1 LVNRIRSG
9 AGRSRQQPRIGAPD
23 RSLTPNAGLAVI
35 TELCGRLG
43 VISALDTAVGPIK
56 QRERGF
62 GAGELLTGIAAAQ
75 LAGED
80 FLTGLDRQ
88 RADAAGQQIMP
99 VPGLAST
106 TAAGLARRVTPAQWQ
121 AVETGLAAVT
131 GRMLEMLP
139 APRAAA
145 LTDAPV
151 TIDLDTTDVEVYGR
165 KKRGVAY
172 NHQGQ
177 RVGRPHVATWAE
189 AEIVLAADLGDGTD
203 DPRATAPDLLRRA
216 LASLPERA
224 RASGRVAVR
233 ADAGYFAGALAR
245 VAHEAHI
252 GFAIGAKRIA
262 PLWRLLAGIA
272 EDDWHDAIDMDG
284 AQVAVAE
291 YCPDWW
297 PANTALLVRRVL
309 LDPAQ
314 VSADPRSRRRR
325 TLHPDQ
331 RALPFPELASAGAIY
346 AYSFILTNLDVSSPD
361 KAIAVEHWYRH
372 RTTVEN
378 IFRDSKLGAA
388 LRHLPSGYPQVNL
401 AWMWGALLA
410 ASMAAWLHQ
419 LTARTVGEDIM
430 HGHGVRGGKAM
441 IATLR
446 WRLIAVPGR
455 LIRHARHLILR
466 LPPGHGLLP
475 EVLARLRDLP
485 APT

>member
-1 LVNRIRSG
+1 MNRIRSR
-9 AGRSRQQPRIGAPD
+9 AGNRQQPRIGAPD
-23 RSLTPNAGLAVI
+23 PALTPNAGLAAI
-35 TELCGRLG
+35 SELCGRLG
-43 VISALDTAVGPIK
+43 VIEALDAAVGPIK
-56 QRERGF
+56 QRDRGF
-62 GAGELLTGIAAAQ
+62 GAGELLAGLASAQ

-88 RADAAGQQIMP
+88 RADAAGQQLAP
-99 VPGLAST
+99 VPGLSST
-106 TAAGLARRVTPAQWQ
+106 TAAGLARRITPGQWQ

-131 GRMLEMLP
+131 GRMLALLP

-145 LTDAPV
+145 LTEGPV

-177 RVGRPHVATWAE
+177 RVGRPHVASWAE
-189 AEIVLAADLGDGTD
+189 TEITLAADLGDGTD

-216 LASLPERA
+216 LAALPERA
-224 RASGRVAVR
+224 RAGRVALR
-233 ADAGYFAGALAR
+233 ADAGYFAGQLAR
-245 VAHEAHI
+245 AAHDEKIA
-252 GFAIGAKRIA
+252 FAIGAKRIA

-272 EDDWHDAIDMDG
+272 GDDWHDATEMDS

-297 PANTALLVRRVL
+297 PANTRLLIRRVL

-314 VSADPRSRRRR
+314 VSPDPRSRRRR

-331 RALPFPELASAGAIY
+331 RALPFPELAGAGPIY
-346 AYSFILTNLDVSSPD
+346 AYSFILTNLDVSTPD
-361 KAIAVEHWYRH
+361 KAVAAEHWYRH

-378 IFRDSKLGAA
+378 LFRDSKHGAA
-388 LRHLPSGYPQVNL
+388 LRHLPSGYPQVNT

-419 LTARTVGEDIM
+419 LTAITAGQDILA
-430 HGHGVRGGKAM
+430 GHGVRGGKAM

-455 LIRHARHLILR
+455 LVRHARHLILR
-466 LPPGHGLLP
+466 LPPGHSLLP
-475 EVLARLRDLP
+475 EVLARLRELP
-485 APT
+485 TPA

>member
-1 LVNRIRSG
+1 MVRIR
-9 AGRSRQQPRIGAPD
+9 AGGMRRQQVRAGAPD
-23 RSLTPNAGLAVI
+23 RSLTANAGLAAV

-43 VISALDTAVGPIK
+43 VIEALDAAVGPVK
-56 QRERGF
+56 QRDRGF

-88 RADAAGQQIMP
+88 RADMAGQLITP

-106 TAAGLARRVTPAQWQ
+106 TAAGLARRIGPGQWQ
-121 AVETGLAAVT
+121 AVESGLAVVT
-131 GRMLEMLP
+131 SRMLSLLP
-139 APRAAA
+139 AERAAA
-145 LTDAPV
+145 LAAGPV

-177 RVGRPHVATWAE
+177 RVGRPHVAAWAE
-189 AEIVLAADLGDGTD
+189 TEIVLAADLGDGTD

-216 LASLPERA
+216 LAALPAAA
-224 RASGRVAVR
+224 RASGRVATR
-233 ADAGYFAGALAR
+233 ADAGYFAGQLAR
-245 VAHEAHI
+245 AAHDAHI
-252 GFAIGAKRIA
+252 AFAIGAKRIA

-272 EDDWHDAIDMDG
+272 EQDWHDAIDMDR

-297 PANTALLVRRVL
+297 PADTRLLIRRVL

-331 RALPFPELASAGAIY
+331 RALPIPELAQQPAIY
-346 AYSFILTNLDVSSPD
+346 AYSFIMTNLDVSSPD
-361 KAIAVEHWYRH
+361 KAAAVEHWYRH

-410 ASMAAWLHQ
+410 ANMAAWLHQ
-419 LTARTVGEDIM
+419 LTAITAGQDILA
-430 HGHGVRGGKAM
+430 GHGVRGGKAM

-455 LIRHARHLILR
+455 LVRHARHLILR
-466 LPPGHGLLP
+466 LPPGHSLLP

-485 APT
+485 APA

>member
-1 LVNRIRSG
+1 LVNRIGGG

-23 RSLTPNAGLAVI
+23 RSLTPNAGLAAI

-43 VISALDTAVGPIK
+43 VIEALDMAVGPVK

-88 RADAAGQQIMP
+88 RADAVGQQITP

-106 TAAGLARRVTPAQWQ
+106 TAAGLARRITAAQWE
-121 AVETGLAAVT
+121 AVERGLAAVT
-131 GRMLEMLP
+131 GRMLSLLP
-139 APRAAA
+139 AARVTA
-145 LTDAPV
+145 LTDGPV

-177 RVGRPHVATWAE
+177 RVGRPHVAAWAE
-189 AEIVLAADLGDGTD
+189 TEIVLAADLGDGTD
-203 DPRATAPDLLRRA
+203 DPRATAPGLLRRA
-216 LASLPERA
+216 LAALPAAA
-224 RASGRVAVR
+224 RAGRVALR

-245 VAHEAHI
+245 AAHDEKIA
-252 GFAIGAKRIA
+252 FAIGAKRIA
-262 PLWRLLAGIA
+262 PLWRLLAGIP
-272 EDDWHDAIDMDG
+272 EDAWHDAIEMEH
-284 AQVAVAE
+284 AQVAVAQ

-297 PANTALLVRRVL
+297 PAGTRLLIRRVA

-325 TLHPDQ
+325 TLHPGQ
-331 RALPFPELASAGAIY
+331 RALPIPELAAQPAIY
-346 AYSFILTNLDVSSPD
+346 AYSFILTSLDVSTPGH
-361 KAIAVEHWYRH
+361 AVAAEHWYRH

-388 LRHLPSGYPQVNL
+388 LRHLPSGYPQVNT

-410 ASMAAWLHQ
+410 ATMAAWLHQ
-419 LTARTVGEDIM
+419 LTATALGEDIV
-430 HGHGVRGGKAM
+430 HGHGARGGKAM

-446 WRLIAVPGR
+446 RRLIAVPGR
-455 LIRHARHLILR
+455 LTRHARHLTLR

-475 EVLARLRDLP
+475 EILARLRDLP
-485 APT
+485 APA

>member
-1 LVNRIRSG
+1 MR
-9 AGRSRQQPRIGAPD
+9 RQQVRAGAPD
-23 RSLTPNAGLAVI
+23 RSLTANAGLAAI

-43 VISALDTAVGPIK
+43 VIEALDAAVGPVK
-56 QRERGF
+56 QRDRGF

-88 RADAAGQQIMP
+88 RADAAGQQITP

-106 TAAGLARRVTPAQWQ
+106 TAAGLARRITPAQWQ
-121 AVETGLAAVT
+121 AVEAGLAAVT
-131 GRMLEMLP
+131 GRMLAMLP

-145 LTDAPV
+145 LAGGPV

-165 KKRGVAY
+165 KKRGVAW

-177 RVGRPHVATWAE
+177 RVGRPHVASWAE
-189 AEIVLAADLGDGTD
+189 AETVLAADLGDGTD
-203 DPRATAPDLLRRA
+203 DPRATAPGLLRRA
-216 LASLPERA
+216 LGGLPAAA

-233 ADAGYFAGALAR
+233 ADAGYFAGQLAR
-245 VAHEAHI
+245 TAHGAKI
-252 GFAIGAKRIA
+252 AFAIGAKRIA

-291 YCPDWW
+291 YCPDWSAGQH
-297 PANTALLVRRVL
+297 PAADPPGPAGPGPGLRR
-309 LDPAQ
+309 PA
-314 VSADPRSRRRR
+314 VPAPPHPAPGPAGPADPR
-325 TLHPDQ
+325 TGP
-331 RALPFPELASAGAIY
+331 APAIY

-361 KAIAVEHWYRH
+361 TAIAAEHWYRH

-378 IFRDSKLGAA
+378 IFRDSKHGAA

-410 ASMAAWLHQ
+410 ATMAAWLHQ
-419 LTARTVGEDIM
+419 LTAITAGPGILA
-430 HGHGVRGGKAM
+430 GHGVRGGKAM

-455 LIRHARHLILR
+455 LVRHARHLILR
-466 LPPGHGLLP
+466 LPPGHSLLP

-485 APT
+485 APA

>member
-1 LVNRIRSG
+1 MNRIRSG
-9 AGRSRQQPRIGAPD
+9 AGKSRQQPRIGAPD

-224 RASGRVAVR
+224 RVSGRVAVR

-297 PANTALLVRRVL
+297 PADTALLVRRVL

-331 RALPFPELASAGAIY
+331 RALPFPELARAGAIY
-346 AYSFILTNLDVSSPD
+346 AYSFILTNLDVSRPD